1 MAAKT
6 PPTTKTVDG
15 LLKALLVLSRTVD
28 HVLEIAAVESAVK
41 QPLSASKVQTLR
53 LLGNRGGQTAS
64 QIARFLGVSKPAV
77 TQLIDSMVRARLVVR
92 RASKADRREI
102 HLQLT
107 KKGRQLHETVRRS
120 QRHYIRNTMGRAGT
134 ADAAKWVK
142 TLQGIA
148 VALVQANQTFEDFC
162 AQCGAHEDGTC
173 VLGGGHADCLF
184 AQKIASDGK
193 WSANVPARK

>member
-53 LLGNRGGQTAS
+53 LLGNRGGQTAT

-77 TQLIDSMVRARLVVR
+77 TQLIDSMVRAKLVVR
-92 RASKADRREI
+92 RTGKVDRREI
-102 HLQLT
+102 HLQLS
-107 KKGRQLHETVRRS
+107 KKGRELHRAVRGS
-120 QRHYIRNTMGRAGT
+120 QRHYIRNTMGRTGGAN
-134 ADAAKWVK
+134 AARWSR

-148 VALVQANQTFEDFC
+148 VALVEANQTFEDFC
-162 AQCGAHEDGTC
+162 AQCGAHQDGTC
-173 VLGGGHADCLF
+173 VLGGGQADCLF
-184 AQKIASDGK
+184 AQKTTTDGK
-193 WSANVPARK
+193 RATPAPTGR